1 MKQDG
6 RSHLFAERIDL
17 LDPARGDHPADKTP
31 CYRVLVGE
39 DTSDLVEG
47 NFTGRVGSRGESL
60 SEVTN
65 GVSADCAERKRD
77 QKISSREWCQL
88 LKVAGDTPVERSLF

>member
-1 MKQDG
+1 MEQNG

-17 LDPARGDHPADKTP
+17 LDSARGDHPADQTP

-47 NFTGRVGSRGESL
+47 NFTGGVGSRGESL
-60 SEVTN
+60 GEVTN
-65 GVSADCAERKRD
+65 GISADCARNE
-77 QKISSREWCQL
+77 
-88 LKVAGDTPVERSLF
+88 A